1 MSQKEIV
8 TVLKVN
14 TENSGNN
21 IKSLKQE
28 IAQLKKTL
36 ESAEIGSEEFAKASR
51 DLAIAQANLKTVMA
65 DGKRAVDA
73 ADGSYNH
80 LVATMAEL
88 KKQWKATADEA
99 KRNEIGKQIDEIN
112 TKLKDM
118 DATIGNHQ
126 RNVGN
131 YKGDI
136 IEAFDEMGGGVK
148 SYGERWSEMQKSTEQ
163 TRAKFESVQ
172 KVASGVASGFAALQ
186 GVTALLGI
194 ENENLEKTLVK
205 VQAAMAIAQGIG
217 GMKDLIE
224 GFTQGKTAFAGATM
238 GLQSFKAEAV
248 ATQSTMA
255 GTTVATNASTVAVK
269 GFRKALISTGI
280 GAILVGIGVAIAAI
294 VENWDKLTKALGINK
309 KEQKEVNKAIEESIE
324 REKERKRE
332 VNTSVGSIIGKYKLL
347 QRQWKELSSVE
358 EKNEWI
364 NKNRDAFNDLGIA
377 ISNVTDAQRV
387 FIEYSDEVIKAI
399 KDQAKARAMAK
410 LYEDAIARQ
419 YTAQQE
425 LDDAKKTAE
434 QKYYSGYNPT
444 DEEAENAG
452 LNDYDY
458 ESGVIEENSLFEQ
471 WVLGQDKYEYNS
483 TSENVD
489 YGGARKLQDVYT
501 RPFQQNVD
509 AINGEVAKIEEAFVE
524 AEQTAAESAAAVQ
537 KLGIDYTPTG
547 GSSGGSSGGGSDV
560 VDADLER
567 IKEIQER
574 VEKYLEETRKSLID
588 TREEELA
595 EQQLIFEE
603 EKKFLENKGIDT
615 ANLVEENRQKVAE
628 INKKW
633 DDKEKAER
641 EKAANDLMSSLNDE
655 LDDISYNSSINSD
668 TVEIGYTAKSINL
681 DENDAVGA
689 IQLEIDKT
697 LELQGIRERA
707 FEEQMAQIKAVL
719 DAEKERDLLTA
730 EQEAEL
736 QKQYDTLQQE
746 KVLATAEATNQINAL
761 NKQMIEQQ
769 KADNRELAQNIT
781 TTFTTTL
788 NSVSSI
794 LSAVQEGIDTTDKEG
809 FEKNKKLQIANA
821 TIQAIVGITTAL
833 AGAYT
838 TKTGPWDI
846 PLAYAQA
853 ATIAATTGIQIAN
866 IKKQTFDGANS
877 DIGNLNGGVGVSP
890 NISMADMIP
899 INYTKDVLTD
909 TETAELNKG
918 NRVYVVESDITETQN
933 DVAVKE
939 TNSSF

>member
-21 IKSLKQE
+21 IKSLKEE
-28 IAQLKKTL
+28 IAQLKKAL

-65 DGKRAVDA
+65 DGKRTVDA

-205 VQAAMAIAQGIG
+205 VQAAMAIAQGVG

-224 GFTQGKTAFAGATM
+224 GFTQGKTAFQGATM
-238 GLQSFKAEAV
+238 GLQTFKTEAV
-248 ATQSTMA
+248 ATQATMA
-255 GTTVATNASTVAVK
+255 GATVATNASTTAVK

-294 VENWDKLTKALGINK
+294 IENWDKLTRALGINK

-347 QRQWKELSSVE
+347 QRQWKELSSVQ

-377 ISNVTDAQRV
+377 INDVNTAQSV
-387 FIEYSDEVIKAI
+387 FITNSEAVIKAL
-399 KDQAKARAMAK
+399 KDQARARAMAK

-434 QKYYSGYNPT
+434 QKYYNGYKPS
-444 DEEAENAG
+444 DEEAEKAG
-452 LNDYDY
+452 LGDGDYGTLTR
-458 ESGVIEENSLFEQ
+458 ESSLFENY
-471 WVLGQDKYEYNS
+471 VLGNGKYTTDNYDW
-483 TSENVD
+483 VD
-489 YGGARKLQDVYT
+489 GSGARKLQDVYT
-501 RPFQQNVD
+501 KPFEQSV
-509 AINGEVAKIEEAFVE
+509 ATINGEVARLEEAFVE

-537 KLGIDYTPTG
+537 ALGIDYHG
-547 GSSGGSSGGGSDV
+547 NGSGGSSSSSSSSSSSTD
-560 VDADLER
+560 DPAAEAKKIAER
-567 IKEIQER
+567 AK
-574 VEKYLEETRKSLID
+574 KALID
-588 TREEELA
+588 TKQEELA
-595 EQQLIFEE
+595 ELTRIYNEELALLQQHNIATDDLTKEYLDKQTELLKEIENFEGGNEQEQLTALENFYNERIRIYTEAGVSTVELTAQFEAEKNAIIENYDNQRQAALQQIANDSKTQKELEIQELTDEYNTYLELFKNNKEQLLLIEEWYQQQLADIGNRYETEDKVETFADAMRSKYTDLFVWLE
-603 EKKFLENKGIDT
+603 EKTNETVATIATGAIESATIGLNAATQIIGALQEGLDT
-615 ANLVEENRQKVAE
+615 TKKDDFEK
-628 INKKW
+628 NKKYQ
-633 DDKEKAER
+633 KAQVGISTALGIINAFATSNALPQPFGMILAGIN
-641 EKAANDLMSSLNDE
+641 AA
-655 LDDISYNSSINSD
+655 
-668 TVEIGYTAKSINL
+668 TVA
-681 DENDAVGA
+681 AVGA
-689 IQLEIDKT
+689 IQMNNI
-697 LELQGIRERA
+697 
-707 FEEQMAQIKAVL
+707 
-719 DAEKERDLLTA
+719 
-730 EQEAEL
+730 
-736 QKQYDTLQQE
+736 
-746 KVLATAEATNQINAL
+746 
-761 NKQMIEQQ
+761 NKQQFDKPVE
-769 KADNRELAQNIT
+769 T
-781 TTFTTTL
+781 
-788 NSVSSI
+788 S
-794 LSAVQEGIDTTDKEG
+794 DT
-809 FEKNKKLQIANA
+809 
-821 TIQAIVGITTAL
+821 
-833 AGAYT
+833 GA
-838 TKTGPWDI
+838 
-846 PLAYAQA
+846 
-853 ATIAATTGIQIAN
+853 
-866 IKKQTFDGANS
+866 
-877 DIGNLNGGVGVSP
+877 GVSP

-899 INYTKDVLTD
+899 INYTKEVLSD

>member
-21 IKSLKQE
+21 IKSLKEE
-28 IAQLKKTL
+28 IAQLKKAL

-65 DGKRAVDA
+65 DGKRTVDA

-205 VQAAMAIAQGIG
+205 VQAAMAIAQGVG

-224 GFTQGKTAFAGATM
+224 GFTQGKTAFQGATM
-238 GLQSFKAEAV
+238 GLQTFKTEAV
-248 ATQSTMA
+248 ATQATMA
-255 GTTVATNASTVAVK
+255 GATVATNASTTAVK

-294 VENWDKLTKALGINK
+294 IENWDKLTRALGINK

-347 QRQWKELSSVE
+347 QRQWKELSSVQ

-377 ISNVTDAQRV
+377 INDVNTAQSV
-387 FIEYSDEVIKAI
+387 FITNSEAVIKAL
-399 KDQAKARAMAK
+399 KDQARARAMSK

-444 DEEAENAG
+444 DEEAEKAG

-458 ESGVIEENSLFEQ
+458 ESGVVEENSLFEQ
-471 WVLGQDKYEYNS
+471 WILGQDKYEYNA
-483 TSENVD
+483 TSDNVD

-509 AINGEVAKIEEAFVE
+509 VINDEVAKLEGAFIE

-537 KLGIDYTPTG
+537 ALGIDYNG
-547 GSSGGSSGGGSDV
+547 NGSGGSSSSSSSSSSST
-560 VDADLER
+560 VDPAAEAKKIAER
-567 IKEIQER
+567 AK
-574 VEKYLEETRKSLID
+574 KALID
-588 TREEELA
+588 TKEEELA
-595 EQQLIFEE
+595 ELTRIYNEELALLQQHNIATDDLTKEYLDKQTELLKEIENFEGGNEQEQLTALENFYNERIRIYTEAGVSTVELTAQFEAEKNAIIENYENQRQEALQQIANDSKTQKELEIQELTNEYNTYLELFKNNREQLLLIQEWYQQQLADIDNRYKTEDKVETIVDAMRSKYTDLFEWLE
-603 EKKFLENKGIDT
+603 DKTNETVATIATGAIESATIGLNAATQIIGALQEGLDTTKKDDFEK
-615 ANLVEENRQKVAE
+615 
-628 INKKW
+628 NKKYQ
-633 DDKEKAER
+633 KAQVGISTALGIINAFATSNALPQPFGMILAGIN
-641 EKAANDLMSSLNDE
+641 AA
-655 LDDISYNSSINSD
+655 
-668 TVEIGYTAKSINL
+668 TVA
-681 DENDAVGA
+681 AVGA
-689 IQLEIDKT
+689 IQMNNI
-697 LELQGIRERA
+697 
-707 FEEQMAQIKAVL
+707 
-719 DAEKERDLLTA
+719 
-730 EQEAEL
+730 
-736 QKQYDTLQQE
+736 
-746 KVLATAEATNQINAL
+746 
-761 NKQMIEQQ
+761 NKQQFDKPVE
-769 KADNRELAQNIT
+769 T
-781 TTFTTTL
+781 
-788 NSVSSI
+788 S
-794 LSAVQEGIDTTDKEG
+794 DT
-809 FEKNKKLQIANA
+809 
-821 TIQAIVGITTAL
+821 
-833 AGAYT
+833 GA
-838 TKTGPWDI
+838 
-846 PLAYAQA
+846 
-853 ATIAATTGIQIAN
+853 
-866 IKKQTFDGANS
+866 
-877 DIGNLNGGVGVSP
+877 GVSP

-899 INYTKDVLTD
+899 INYTKDILTD

>member
-21 IKSLKQE
+21 IKSLKEE
-28 IAQLKKTL
+28 IAQLKKAL

-51 DLAIAQANLKTVMA
+51 DLATAQANLKTVMA

-205 VQAAMAIAQGIG
+205 VQAAMAIAQGVG

-224 GFTQGKTAFAGATM
+224 GFTQGKTAFQGATM
-238 GLQSFKAEAV
+238 GLQTFKTEAV
-248 ATQSTMA
+248 ATQATMA
-255 GTTVATNASTVAVK
+255 GATVATNASTTAVK

-294 VENWDKLTKALGINK
+294 IENWDKLTRALGINK

-324 REKERKRE
+324 REKERKNE
-332 VNTSVGSIIGKYKLL
+332 VNSSVGSIIGKYKLL
-347 QRQWKELSSVE
+347 QRQWKELSSVQ

-377 ISNVTDAQRV
+377 INDVNAAQSVFVTNSEA
-387 FIEYSDEVIKAI
+387 VIKAI

-425 LDDAKKTAE
+425 LEDAQQTAE
-434 QKYYSGYNPT
+434 QKYYSGYKPS
-444 DEEAENAG
+444 DDEAEKAG
-452 LNDYDY
+452 LTTDDY
-458 ESGVIEENSLFEQ
+458 GTRVEEQSLVEQ
-471 WVLGQDKYEYNS
+471 WWNGEGKYK
-483 TSENVD
+483 TVATDWVD
-489 YGGARKLQDVYT
+489 YGGARKLQNKYT
-501 RPFQQNVD
+501 QPFQQSVA
-509 AINGEVAKIEEAFVE
+509 AINGEVAKLEEAFVE
-524 AEQTAAESAAAVQ
+524 AEKTAAESAAAVQ
-537 KLGIDYTPTG
+537 ALGIDYHG
-547 GSSGGSSGGGSDV
+547 NGSGGSSSSSSSSSSSTD
-560 VDADLER
+560 DPAAEAKKIAER
-567 IKEIQER
+567 AKQAI
-574 VEKYLEETRKSLID
+574 ID
-588 TREEELA
+588 TKQEELA
-595 EQQLIFEE
+595 ELTRIYNEELALLQQHNIATGDLTKEYLDKQTELLKEIEDFEGGNEQEQLTALENFYNERIRIYTEAGASTVELTAQFEAEKNAIIENYDNQRQAALQQIANDSKTQKELEIQELTNEYNTYLELFKNNREQLLLIQEWYQQQLADIDNRYKTEDKVETIVDAMRSKYTDLFEWLE
-603 EKKFLENKGIDT
+603 DKTNETVATIATGAIESATIGLNAATQIIGALQEGLDTTKKDDFEK
-615 ANLVEENRQKVAE
+615 
-628 INKKW
+628 NKKYQ
-633 DDKEKAER
+633 KAQVGISTALGIINAFATSNALPQPYGMILAGIN
-641 EKAANDLMSSLNDE
+641 AA
-655 LDDISYNSSINSD
+655 
-668 TVEIGYTAKSINL
+668 TVA
-681 DENDAVGA
+681 AVGA
-689 IQLEIDKT
+689 IQMNNI
-697 LELQGIRERA
+697 
-707 FEEQMAQIKAVL
+707 
-719 DAEKERDLLTA
+719 
-730 EQEAEL
+730 
-736 QKQYDTLQQE
+736 
-746 KVLATAEATNQINAL
+746 
-761 NKQMIEQQ
+761 NKQQFDKPVE
-769 KADNRELAQNIT
+769 T
-781 TTFTTTL
+781 
-788 NSVSSI
+788 S
-794 LSAVQEGIDTTDKEG
+794 DT
-809 FEKNKKLQIANA
+809 
-821 TIQAIVGITTAL
+821 
-833 AGAYT
+833 GA
-838 TKTGPWDI
+838 
-846 PLAYAQA
+846 
-853 ATIAATTGIQIAN
+853 
-866 IKKQTFDGANS
+866 
-877 DIGNLNGGVGVSP
+877 GVSP

-933 DVAVKE
+933 DVLVKE

>member
-21 IKSLKQE
+21 IKSLKEE
-28 IAQLKKTL
+28 IAQLKKAL

-65 DGKRAVDA
+65 DGKRTVDA

-205 VQAAMAIAQGIG
+205 VQAAMAIAQGVG

-224 GFTQGKTAFAGATM
+224 GFTQGKTAFQGATM
-238 GLQSFKAEAV
+238 GLQTFKTEAV
-248 ATQSTMA
+248 ATQATMA
-255 GTTVATNASTVAVK
+255 GATVATNASTTAVK

-294 VENWDKLTKALGINK
+294 IENWDKLTRALGINK

-347 QRQWKELSSVE
+347 QRQWKELSSVQ

-377 ISNVTDAQRV
+377 INDVNTAQSV
-387 FIEYSDEVIKAI
+387 FITNSEAVIKAL
-399 KDQAKARAMAK
+399 KDQARARAMSK

-425 LDDAKKTAE
+425 LDDAKQTAK
-434 QKYYSGYNPT
+434 QKYYNGYTPS
-444 DEEAENAG
+444 DEEAEAAG
-452 LNDYDY
+452 LGDGDYGTLTR
-458 ESGVIEENSLFEQ
+458 ESSLWEQ
-471 WVLGQDKYEYNS
+471 WVEGEGRLTTDNYDW
-483 TSENVD
+483 VD
-489 YGGARKLQDVYT
+489 GSGARKLQDVYT

-509 AINGEVAKIEEAFVE
+509 VINDEVAKLEGAFIE

-537 KLGIDYTPTG
+537 ALGIDYNG
-547 GSSGGSSGGGSDV
+547 NGSGGSSSSSSST
-560 VDADLER
+560 VDPAAEAKKIAER
-567 IKEIQER
+567 AKQA
-574 VEKYLEETRKSLID
+574 LID
-588 TREEELA
+588 TKQEELAELTRIYEEELA
-595 EQQLIFEE
+595 LLQQHNIATDDLTKEYLDKQTELLKEIENFEGGNEQEQLTALENFYNERIRIYTEAGVSTVELTAQFEAEKNAIIENYENQRQEALQQIANDSKTQKELEIQELTNEYNTYLELFKNNREQLLLIQEWYQQQLADIDNRYKTEDKVETIVDAMRSKYTDLFEWLE
-603 EKKFLENKGIDT
+603 DKTNETVATIATGAIESATIGLNAATQIIGALQEGLDTTKKDDFEK
-615 ANLVEENRQKVAE
+615 
-628 INKKW
+628 NKKYQ
-633 DDKEKAER
+633 KAQVGISTALGIINAFATSNALPQPFGMILAGIN
-641 EKAANDLMSSLNDE
+641 AA
-655 LDDISYNSSINSD
+655 
-668 TVEIGYTAKSINL
+668 TVA
-681 DENDAVGA
+681 AVGA
-689 IQLEIDKT
+689 IQMNNI
-697 LELQGIRERA
+697 
-707 FEEQMAQIKAVL
+707 
-719 DAEKERDLLTA
+719 
-730 EQEAEL
+730 
-736 QKQYDTLQQE
+736 
-746 KVLATAEATNQINAL
+746 
-761 NKQMIEQQ
+761 NKQQFDKPVE
-769 KADNRELAQNIT
+769 T
-781 TTFTTTL
+781 
-788 NSVSSI
+788 S
-794 LSAVQEGIDTTDKEG
+794 DT
-809 FEKNKKLQIANA
+809 
-821 TIQAIVGITTAL
+821 
-833 AGAYT
+833 GA
-838 TKTGPWDI
+838 
-846 PLAYAQA
+846 
-853 ATIAATTGIQIAN
+853 
-866 IKKQTFDGANS
+866 
-877 DIGNLNGGVGVSP
+877 GVSP

>member
-28 IAQLKKTL
+28 IAQLKKSL

-65 DGKRAVDA
+65 DGKKVVDA

-172 KVASGVASGFAALQ
+172 KVASGLASGFAAVQ
-186 GVTALLGI
+186 GTAALLGI

-205 VQAAMAIAQGIG
+205 VQAAMAIAQGVG

-224 GFTQGKTAFAGATM
+224 GFTQGKTAFQGATM
-238 GLQSFKAEAV
+238 GLQTFKTEAV
-248 ATQSTMA
+248 ATQATMA
-255 GTTVATNASTVAVK
+255 GTTVATNASTTAVK

-294 VENWDKLTKALGINK
+294 IENWDKLTRALGINK

-332 VNTSVGSIIGKYKLL
+332 VNSSVGSIIGKYKLL
-347 QRQWKELSSVE
+347 QRQWKELSSVQ

-377 ISNVTDAQRV
+377 INDVNTAQSV
-387 FIEYSDEVIKAI
+387 FITNSEAVIKAI

-425 LDDAKKTAE
+425 LEDAQQTAE
-434 QKYYSGYNPT
+434 KKYYNGYKPS
-444 DEEAENAG
+444 DDEAEKAG
-452 LNDYDY
+452 LVSSDY
-458 ESGVIEENSLFEQ
+458 GTRLEENSEFEQ
-471 WVLGQDKYEYNS
+471 WWYDKGSYDVVP
-483 TSENVD
+483 TDWVD
-489 YGGARKLQDVYT
+489 YSGARKLQNEYT
-501 RPFQQNVD
+501 RPFQQSVS
-509 AINGEVAKIEEAFVE
+509 AINGEVAKLEEAFVE
-524 AEQTAAESAAAVQ
+524 AEQTAAESAAAVRA
-537 KLGIDYTPTG
+537 LGIDYHG
-547 GSSGGSSGGGSDV
+547 NGSGGSSSSSSSSSSST
-560 VDADLER
+560 VDPAAEAKKIAER
-567 IKEIQER
+567 AKQA
-574 VEKYLEETRKSLID
+574 LID
-588 TREEELA
+588 TKQEELA
-595 EQQLIFEE
+595 ELTRIYNEELALLQQHNIATGDLTKEYLDKQTELLKEIENFEGGNEQEQLTALENFYNERIRIYTEAGVSTVELTAQFEAEKNAIIENYDNQRQAALEQIANDSKTQKELEIQELTNEYNTYLELFKNNREQLLLIEEWYQQQLADIDNRYKTEDKVETIVDAMRSKYTDLFEWLE
-603 EKKFLENKGIDT
+603 DKTNETVATIATGAIESATIGLNAATQIIGALQEGLDTTKKDDFEK
-615 ANLVEENRQKVAE
+615 
-628 INKKW
+628 NKKYQ
-633 DDKEKAER
+633 KAQVGISTALGIINAFATSNALPQPFGMILAGIN
-641 EKAANDLMSSLNDE
+641 AA
-655 LDDISYNSSINSD
+655 
-668 TVEIGYTAKSINL
+668 TVA
-681 DENDAVGA
+681 AVGA
-689 IQLEIDKT
+689 IQMNNI
-697 LELQGIRERA
+697 
-707 FEEQMAQIKAVL
+707 
-719 DAEKERDLLTA
+719 
-730 EQEAEL
+730 
-736 QKQYDTLQQE
+736 
-746 KVLATAEATNQINAL
+746 
-761 NKQMIEQQ
+761 NKQQFDKPVE
-769 KADNRELAQNIT
+769 T
-781 TTFTTTL
+781 
-788 NSVSSI
+788 S
-794 LSAVQEGIDTTDKEG
+794 DT
-809 FEKNKKLQIANA
+809 
-821 TIQAIVGITTAL
+821 
-833 AGAYT
+833 
-838 TKTGPWDI
+838 
-846 PLAYAQA
+846 
-853 ATIAATTGIQIAN
+853 
-866 IKKQTFDGANS
+866 
-877 DIGNLNGGVGVSP
+877 GVGVSP